1 MSVTRYYLRTGGSP
15 ERPVTLLRRIPRPD
29 GGVAEQVLRRDLH
42 WYPTELFLVNA
53 RTGEFDLAEI
63 PADRAAELVE
73 AWRAAR

>member
-1 MSVTRYYLRTGGSP
+1 VTGTRYYLRTGGSP
-15 ERPVTLLRRIPRPD
+15 ERPLTLLRRVPRAD
-29 GGVAEQVLRRDLH
+29 GGVAEQVLRRDLR

-63 PADRAAELVE
+63 PADRATELIE